1 MNIEILP
8 NIITFFFLIVILSY
22 YILIFVKKPKD
33 KIQTNFKS
41 ISIIIPAHNEEKYIA
56 KCLDSVLN
64 ADFDGDKQIIV
75 VDDGSKDST
84 SEIVSKYLNKG
95 VVLIKQQHTG
105 KSASMNK
112 ALEIA
117 KGDAIAIVD
126 ADSYIQKDSILYMID
141 ELSREN
147 VGGVTGTIKV
157 KNRKKFICIWV
168 HIEQLY
174 NSLIRHLFS
183 KLNANIS
190 TPGPL
195 SVYRKKALDDIQGF
209 STEGYS
215 EDLDITIRLIR
226 KGYKVRYAE
235 KAVSETNMPYT
246 YRWFM
251 KQRFR
256 FAKGMLNLFK
266 RHIRL
271 KNKKLIDIYTL
282 PLFVFTYI
290 QGVIMGSFTIYQIV
304 NGYIKYFL
312 SNDIIFNLSVVKF
325 LFEWLSI
332 VGTVKWMYGVAAGIH
347 PLTVVAVIGVIAT
360 LLTYPLYLFSILKF
374 DKKLDLFHII
384 ALFFMAPFWLLIMV
398 IYIISLPEMFKKKQ
412 PNVWLKND

>member
-1 MNIEILP
+1 
-8 NIITFFFLIVILSY
+8 
-22 YILIFVKKPKD
+22 
-33 KIQTNFKS
+33 
-41 ISIIIPAHNEEKYIA
+41 
-56 KCLDSVLN
+56 
-64 ADFDGDKQIIV
+64 
-75 VDDGSKDST
+75 
-84 SEIVSKYLNKG
+84 
-95 VVLIKQQHTG
+95 
-105 KSASMNK
+105 MNK